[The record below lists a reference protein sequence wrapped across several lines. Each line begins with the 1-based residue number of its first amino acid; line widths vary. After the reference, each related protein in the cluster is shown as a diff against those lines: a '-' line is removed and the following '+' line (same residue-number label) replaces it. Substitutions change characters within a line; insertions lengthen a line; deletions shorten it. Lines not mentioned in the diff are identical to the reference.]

1 MVRFTDESLSP
12 MTQPHS
18 SSETLVP
25 AACATSRR
33 SWLRQ
38 SAALLGALP
47 FMPLPGRAAPAAIGS
62 AAAPAT
68 AGAAKAAAPW
78 LGGGTKAITAA
89 VRGINPFAAAGLAG
103 GCRLTCEATIGP
115 CHTLS
120 PERMDVSDGWDGLP
134 LHMQIRVVNERCEPV
149 AGTIV
154 EIWHTNHTGG
164 YSGQIHRM
172 CNNDAADVNKKF
184 FRGYQRTDGNGVA
197 RFDSCYPGWYR
208 GRAVHVHFRILQGSY
223 DPADSAASWLTSQLL
238 FSDALNSEIFAQA
251 PLYKD
256 KGQPD
261 TRLDVDNVLGQ
272 EPDKTPYVF
281 DVQNLGGVMLA
292 SKTVV
297 VRSDSADK
305 LCQVKGS
312 MPPGGPGGPGG
323 PGRPGGM
330 RPPRPGMMPPP
341 PPGT

>member
-1 MVRFTDESLSP
+1 MS
-12 MTQPHS
+12 HS
-18 SSETLVP
+18 SSDSFLPLT
-25 AACATSRR
+25 RR
-33 SWLRQ
+33 HWLQ
-38 SAALLGALP
+38 HSGAVLGVLPVIPLLGC
-47 FMPLPGRAAPAAIGS
+47 AAPAAESVRSVG
-62 AAAPAT
+62 
-68 AGAAKAAAPW
+68 KAAAPW
-78 LGGGTKAITAA
+78 LSGGTAAITAA
-89 VRGINPFAAAGLAG
+89 VRGINPFASAGLAG
-103 GCRLTCEATIGP
+103 SCRLTCEATIGP

-172 CNNDAADVNKKF
+172 CNNDAADVNKQF

-223 DPADSAASWLTSQLL
+223 DLADSAASWLTSQLL

-261 TRLDVDNVLGQ
+261 TRLDVDNVVGQ